1 MSDNLIH
8 KATIEA
14 IEEVASNLRPEDY
27 KEVLEGWGYEPALVI
42 PLEAS
47 EGHTVSFNVPDG
59 RIAGLAGIQNDGRVW
74 MLCTNVI
81 DEYPIHFIRE
91 AKRFIDSREDPIL
104 WNVVDKRNTL
114 HLKLLKHLNFKF
126 LREVPWGPK
135 KLTFI
140 EFCRVCTSSSPSNI
154 GRRTSGR
161 SSRSEKLATSSS

>member
-1 MSDNLIH
+1 MSKLIH
-8 KATIEA
+8 LASPEDVDD
-14 IEEVASNLRPEDY
+14 VAENLRPEDWR
-27 KEVLEGWGYEPALVI
+27 EVVEGWGMEPTTVLPFI
-42 PLEAS
+42 AS
-47 EGHTVSFNVPDG
+47 EGHTVSFQAPDG
-59 RIAGLAGIQNDGRVW
+59 RIAGLAGIQDDGRVW

-114 HLKLLKHLNFKF
+114 HLKLLKHLKFKF
-126 LREVPWGPK
+126 LREVEWGPN

-140 EFCRVCTSSSPSNI
+140 EFCRVCTSSSPNHS

>member
-1 MSDNLIH
+1 MSRLITN
-8 KATIEA
+8 ATPEDVA
-14 IEEVASNLRPEDY
+14 EVASNLRPEDDR
-27 KEVLEGWGYEPALVI
+27 EVVEGWGMEPETVLPYI
-42 PLEAS
+42 AS
-47 EGHTVSFNVPDG
+47 DGLCVSFQAPDG
-59 RIAGLAGIQNDGRVW
+59 RIAGLAGIQDDGRVW

-91 AKRFIDSREDPIL
+91 AKRFVDSREDAIL

-126 LREVPWGPK
+126 LREVEWGPN

-140 EFCRVCTSSSPSNI
+140 EFCRVCTSSSPNHI

>member
-1 MSDNLIH
+1 MSKLIH
-8 KATIEA
+8 LASPEDVDD
-14 IEEVASNLRPEDY
+14 VAENLRPEDWR
-27 KEVLEGWGYEPALVI
+27 EVVEGWGMEPTTVLPFI
-42 PLEAS
+42 TS
-47 EGHTVSFNVPDG
+47 EGHTVSFQAPDG
-59 RIAGLAGIQNDGRVW
+59 RIAGLAGIQDDGRVW

-91 AKRFIDSREDPIL
+91 AKRFVDSREDAIL

-126 LREVPWGPK
+126 LREVEWGPN

-140 EFCRVCTSSSPSNI
+140 EFCRVCTSSSPNHI

>member
-1 MSDNLIH
+1 MSKLIH
-8 KATIEA
+8 LASPEDVD
-14 IEEVASNLRPEDY
+14 EVATNLRPEDFR
-27 KEVLEGWGYEPALVI
+27 EVVEGWGMEPTTVLPFI
-42 PLEAS
+42 AS
-47 EGHTVSFNVPDG
+47 EGHTVSFHAPDG
-59 RIAGLAGIQNDGRVW
+59 RIAGLAGIQDDGRVW

-126 LREVPWGPK
+126 LREVEWGPN

-140 EFCRVCTSSSPSNI
+140 EFCRVCTSSSPNI
-154 GRRTSGR
+154 NGGSPDNGSSVRPSVAASTS
-161 SSRSEKLATSSS
+161 

>member
-1 MSDNLIH
+1 MSKLIH
-8 KATIEA
+8 LASPEDVD
-14 IEEVASNLRPEDY
+14 EVAADLRPEDFR
-27 KEVLEGWGYEPALVI
+27 EVVEGWGMEPTTVLPFI
-42 PLEAS
+42 TS
-47 EGHTVSFNVPDG
+47 EGHTVSFQAPDG
-59 RIAGLAGIQNDGRVW
+59 RIAGLAGIQDDGRVW

-126 LREVPWGPK
+126 LREVEWGPN

-140 EFCRVCTSSSPSNI
+140 EFCRVQPSSSPSND
-154 GRRTSGR
+154 GGVTSNGGSR
-161 SSRSEKLATSSS
+161 WSSVSTSSG